1 MLNKH
6 IVDYHPSPS
15 QLTSRIPLIFL
26 LTPKGFIS
34 PDYFLNFFLNLYI
47 PPWLWKSFK
56 FMLLLRSLANTF
68 ESQKK

>member
-47 PPWLWKSFK
+47 PSWLWKSFN